1 MPDVCPPQAADI
13 HAVQPDRRAARAC
26 GLRSFASVDMSI
38 KFPGASLS
46 LFQIIFFVSLMAC
59 PVALVHAAADG
70 AGVSL
75 RPRRPG
81 LTALRCLGVVIN
93 GILGTYAFATLPL
106 AQCYAIF
113 FCLPLFITLLAVPV
127 LSERIDLCAGWRF
140 SRD

>member
-1 MPDVCPPQAADI
+1 
-13 HAVQPDRRAARAC
+13 
-26 GLRSFASVDMSI
+26 MSI
-38 KFPGASLS
+38 EFPGASFS
-46 LFQIIFFVSLMAC
+46 LFQIIFFVSLMTC
-59 PVALVHAAADG
+59 PVALVHAVADG

-81 LTALRCLGVVIN
+81 LTTLRCLGAVIN

-127 LSERIDLCAGWRF
+127 LGERIDLLRGMAVAR
-140 SRD
+140 R